1 MLWVAASMLAAFVF
15 VKDVD
20 GLATAALNLQIAA
33 ANSQQFAAILAA

>member
-1 MLWVAASMLAAFVF
+1 MLAAFLV

-20 GLATAALNLQIAA
+20 GLAATALDLQIAA